1 MKQIACTATNPQ
13 DVCWNPFCHDC
24 ANMGNQCSTAPPK
37 SKRWLSIAGLCLA
50 LSIGGCDVTKH
61 ISDSLSE
68 KGQPFSQISTGYQG
82 TTREQIT
89 ALMGNPDSANLTNAM
104 GIEGEALQFKDRSNT
119 YTVLL
124 INKRAVAKSASP
136 ISSPPKP

>member
-1 MKQIACTATNPQ
+1 MKQLSCTATNPQ
-13 DVCWNPFCHDC
+13 DMCWNPFCRDC
-24 ANMGNQCSTAPPK
+24 ENMGNQCSTALPK
-37 SKRWLSIAGLCLA
+37 SKQYRLIAALCLS
-50 LSIGGCDVTKH
+50 LSVWGCDAARD
-61 ISDSLSE
+61 ISNSLSE
-68 KGQPFSQISTGYQG
+68 KEQLFSQISTGYQG

-89 ALMGNPDSANLTNAM
+89 VLMGNPCSANLTNAM